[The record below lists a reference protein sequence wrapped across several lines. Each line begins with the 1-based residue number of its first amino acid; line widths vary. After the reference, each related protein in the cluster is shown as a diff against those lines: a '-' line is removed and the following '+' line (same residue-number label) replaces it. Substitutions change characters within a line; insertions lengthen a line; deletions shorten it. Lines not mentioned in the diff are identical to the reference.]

1 MSQLQKCGT
10 PPESGGVARRAGVVP
25 KPQPCRIPLR
35 NHPPSRDVG
44 SRFAIPLPS

>member
-1 MSQLQKCGT
+1 MKVRR
-10 PPESGGVARRAGVVP
+10 GGSKAATRKIA
-25 KPQPCRIPLR
+25 LW